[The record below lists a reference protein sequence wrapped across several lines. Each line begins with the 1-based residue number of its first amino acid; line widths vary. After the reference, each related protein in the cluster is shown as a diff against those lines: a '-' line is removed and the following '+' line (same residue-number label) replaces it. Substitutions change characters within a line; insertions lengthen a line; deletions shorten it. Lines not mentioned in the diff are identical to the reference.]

1 MTRRNLPMCMCC
13 AARQETYGIAKGGA
27 GPASRSEGQQAAHP
41 APERTERGRSR
52 SDSRDSDRRLVRE
65 GRAGPSRPPP
75 HPVDLPPRRDEG
87 RERGVKRPRRQWI
100 PCLVPGCKRGADDP
114 HAICCDQC
122 GRTAGTLHSQRC
134 NERARESLGPT
145 WDDDDNYEDD
155 DEDWDDPPPKKGKGG
170 TKKKARRWNAAR
182 FQAALKLGTAENTTK
197 SVNSRLTTW
206 DRTMRLLEEKEVIP
220 PTDSP
225 QTEPPSAEG
234 RSSLPQGTGL
244 QIRRALHVGCAV
256 TT

>member
-1 MTRRNLPMCMCC
+1 
-13 AARQETYGIAKGGA
+13 
-27 GPASRSEGQQAAHP
+27 
-41 APERTERGRSR
+41 
-52 SDSRDSDRRLVRE
+52 
-65 GRAGPSRPPP
+65 
-75 HPVDLPPRRDEG
+75 
-87 RERGVKRPRRQWI
+87 
-100 PCLVPGCKRGADDP
+100 
-114 HAICCDQC
+114 
-122 GRTAGTLHSQRC
+122 LHSQRC

-145 WDDDDNYEDD
+145 WDEYDNYEDD

-225 QTEPPSAEG
+225 DKLSPQRLKAGVACLKAQGYRSAELYMSAALLRHRAKYG
-234 RSSLPQGTGL
+234 QEWDVGIAAQEAVRLAKRGSPCQYPVLEVSSLKPWSPASGTCSGL
-244 QIRRALHVGCAV
+244 VNSLH
-256 TT
+256 